1 MTDKTKFVSSV
12 NFVATTAWNYPL
24 VMVIIHNY
32 EVKILMT
39 MMLQENVHHCYCWK
53 HKICLNKHIILY
65 GQNAILKIF
74 CFHTVSNLQK
84 VTRKLNVFA
93 FALLYTYLIWGEW
106 HSNASTCW
114 TDMLEGCSG
123 WETQRLLELAHQ
135 LPAVQ
140 SVAEIDKPWWSVHHW
155 AQIVD

>member
-1 MTDKTKFVSSV
+1 MKLSSSDG
-12 NFVATTAWNYPL
+12 
-24 VMVIIHNY
+24 
-32 EVKILMT
+32 
-39 MMLQENVHHCYCWK
+39 HHTQLW
-53 HKICLNKHIILY
+53 
-65 GQNAILKIF
+65 GQNPHDNDVARKCTSLLKTSSLFEQTYYFIRTKCHPKNILFPYCVKL
-74 CFHTVSNLQK
+74 TKK

-93 FALLYTYLIWGEW
+93 FASLYTYLIWGKW

-123 WETQRLLELAHQ
+123 WETQRLLELTHQ